1 MKKSILALLALA
13 FALALVLP
21 ALAEDP
27 VGPQAQTQ
35 NTETKNLRKEIVKL
49 KYVRAQDIQNLLY
62 SYVSREGHIQFNP
75 NMPSVLSVSDTPEN
89 VEKILAAI
97 REIDVKP
104 ADVLYTVQLVLGSET
119 DAATDA
125 ELQNDPVIKEL
136 RKLLRFKGY
145 TLLDSTLLRVINRES
160 ASVVLGPKAEFEFAL
175 KPDVAGDAKM
185 PVIKT
190 EVRLRQIQ
198 VNSLIS
204 DKTTATYKIG
214 PGDLLYITVFQVPDL
229 NKTVR
234 VAKDGQISVPLLGR
248 VDVAGLTQAGVVQKL
263 TELLGGKY
271 LNDPK
276 VAVDVQ
282 EEPTVAKTEVTTLIE
297 STLNIKSGDRTVVGV
312 SKLDGGDKGLI
323 LIISAKIVE

>member
-1 MKKSILALLALA
+1 MIALFTLA
-13 FALALVLP
+13 FALAVVAP

-27 VGPQAQTQ
+27 AAAPADQAQ
-35 NTETKNLRKEIVKL
+35 NTEAKNLRKEIVKL

-62 SYVSREGHIQFNP
+62 NYVSRDGHISFNP
-75 NMPSVLSVSDTPEN
+75 NMPTVLSVSDTPEN
-89 VEKILAAI
+89 VEKLLAAI

-104 ADVLYTVQLVLGSET
+104 ADVLYTVQLVLGSEA
-119 DAATDA
+119 DAVTDA
-125 ELQNDPVIKEL
+125 ELQSDPIVKEL
-136 RKLLRFKGY
+136 RKLLRFKSY
-145 TLLDSTLLRVINRES
+145 TLLDVTLVRTINRES
-160 ASVVLGPKAEFEFAL
+160 AVVKFGPKAEFELFL
-175 KPDVAGDAKM
+175 RPDVAGDAKM

-190 EVRLRQIQ
+190 EVRLRQIL

-214 PGDLLYITVFQVPDL
+214 PGDLLEIAVFQVPDL

-234 VAKDGQISVPLLGR
+234 VAKDGEISVPLLGR
-248 VDVAGLTQAGVVQKL
+248 VDVAGLTQAGVAQKL
-263 TELLGGKY
+263 TDLWGKSVK
-271 LNDPK
+271 DPK
-276 VAVDVQ
+276 VAVVVQ
-282 EEPTVAKTEVTTLIE
+282 EEPTVAKTEVTALIE